1 MIDRFFKDLPE
12 EIFNFIKSLQKDS
25 LVNYLPAKRGV
36 TDIGK
41 SIELGFSCYA
51 LKIYYMTSN
60 WDTLATEK
68 KDEWHDFLNSFQSVH
83 KNFPNNS
90 YIDEFLISSLSEVGI
105 IENFKD
111 ITKSTLTKLNVK
123 QFDSKSIKIKKAVN
137 AETKQAISTL
147 IEVGRKSKDH
157 VDFPYENKEK
167 LLSYLNNLNWN
178 TPWTSGAQ
186 FSSLC
191 VYSKLNN
198 NLYKEELYDFLQ
210 NLNNQSTGSYHL
222 EGLNDEREII
232 NGAMKVISGLDW
244 LEMPIHKPKELI
256 DFCLSNIPVSEGC
269 DIVDFVYVLYM
280 CSKQL
285 NYKKKEINNLF
296 LEILPQLRRLYNEED
311 HAFSYFINKS
321 QTHYYGAKITNGE
334 EAADIHG
341 SLLCLWAVLM
351 ILDNLEEKPENY
363 RIIKP

>member
-1 MIDRFFKDLPE
+1 MIDKFFRDLPE
-12 EIFNFIKSLQKDS
+12 EIFNYTESLQKES
-25 LVNYLPAKRGV
+25 FVKYLPAKTGV

-60 WDTLATEK
+60 WDILATEK
-68 KDEWHDFLNSFQSVH
+68 KDEWHDFLNSFQSVN

-90 YIDEFLISSLSEVGI
+90 YIDESLVSSLSEVGI

-111 ITKSTLTKLNVK
+111 LTKSTLTKLNVK
-123 QFDSKSIKIKKAVN
+123 QFDSRLVKIKKAVN
-137 AETKQAISTL
+137 AETKQTISTL

-157 VDFPYENKEK
+157 VEFPYENKEE
-167 LLSYLNNLNWN
+167 LLHYLDNLNWN

-198 NLYKEELYDFLQ
+198 NLHKEELYNFLY
-210 NLNNQSTGSYHL
+210 NLNNQNTGSYHL
-222 EGLNDEREII
+222 EHLNNEREII

-285 NYKKKEINNLF
+285 NYRKKEINNLF
-296 LEILPQLRRLYNEED
+296 LEILSQLKKLYNKED
-311 HAFSYFINKS
+311 NAFSYFVNKS
-321 QTHYYGAKITNGE
+321 QTHYYGVKITNGE
-334 EAADIHG
+334 DTADIHG

-351 ILDNLEEKPENY
+351 ILDNLEEKPDNC